1 MTLEPLIAGVRAGDR
16 RAIGRAI
23 SLAERLGPEGR
34 ELVAALHPDTG
45 RAWRVGIT
53 GPPGAGKSTLI
64 SGLAGLLRRA
74 GRSVAVVSVDPTSP
88 FTRGAVLGDRIRLAD
103 HFLDPGVFI
112 RSMAS
117 RGHQGGLAEAT
128 ADAVLV
134 LDAAG
139 FDVVLVETVGSGQNE
154 VEVQSLAET
163 VVLALMPG
171 SGDGV
176 QAIKAGLMEIPD
188 VLAVS
193 KADRPGADVLV
204 SELANAL
211 TLVPAGP
218 VGAADRARG
227 GARRDRAWTSS
238 GRRWSATAPSSPASG
253 RLEARRRDG
262 LARQLRAL
270 AADRLAR
277 RVEAAADPAFVDALI
292 DDVLAQR
299 VDPVGRGRPG
309 PRPRRPPSRRRRR
322 SSPRI
327 RGQTIDDQHQDGD
340 RDRDDQRPPA
350 ASRV

>member
-1 MTLEPLIAGVRAGDR
+1 MRAGDR

-74 GRSVAVVSVDPTSP
+74 GRSVAVVSVNPTSP

-218 VGAADRARG
+218 WEPPIVRVAALEGTGLDELWEAVERHRAFLAG
-227 GARRDRAWTSS
+227 E
-238 GRRWSATAPSSPASG
+238 G

-277 RVEAAADPAFVDALI
+277 RVEAAADPAFVDGLI
-292 DDVLAQR
+292 DDVLARR
-299 VDPVGRGRPG
+299 VDPSGAVDRVLGRAGL
-309 PRPRRPPSRRRRR
+309 
-322 SSPRI
+322 
-327 RGQTIDDQHQDGD
+327 DGD
-340 RDRDDQRPPA
+340 DG
-350 ASRV
+350 

>member
-1 MTLEPLIAGVRAGDR
+1 VTLDAVIAGVRAGER

-23 SLAERLGPEGR
+23 SAAERLGPEAR

-45 RAWRVGIT
+45 RAWRVGVT
-53 GPPGAGKSTLI
+53 GSPGAGKSTLI
-64 SGLAGLLRRA
+64 SGLAGRLRGE

-139 FDVVLVETVGSGQNE
+139 FDVVLIETVGSGQNE
-154 VEVQSLAET
+154 VEVRSLAET

-188 VLAVS
+188 VLAVT
-193 KADRPGADVLV
+193 KADRPGADALV
-204 SELANAL
+204 SDLRTAL
-211 TLVPAGP
+211 GLVPAGP
-218 VGAADRARG
+218 WEPPIVEVSALEGTGLAELWAEVERHRAFL
-227 GARRDRAWTSS
+227 AEA
-238 GRRWSATAPSSPASG
+238 G
-253 RLEARRRDG
+253 RLDARRREG

-277 RVEAAADPAFVDALI
+277 RLDAAADEAFVESLI
-292 DDVLAQR
+292 DEVAERRLDPAGAVDRVLERAGLE
-299 VDPVGRGRPG
+299 PPPPP
-309 PRPRRPPSRRRRR
+309 PR
-322 SSPRI
+322 
-327 RGQTIDDQHQDGD
+327 
-340 RDRDDQRPPA
+340 
-350 ASRV
+350 

>member
-1 MTLEPLIAGVRAGDR
+1 VSLEPLIAGVRGGER

-45 RAWRVGIT
+45 RAWRVGVT

-64 SGLAGLLRRA
+64 SALAGLLRRA

-139 FDVVLVETVGSGQNE
+139 FDIVLVETVGSGQNE
-154 VEVQSLAET
+154 VEVQSLTET
-163 VVLALMPG
+163 VMLALMPG

-188 VLAVS
+188 VLAVT

-204 SELANAL
+204 SELSNAL

-218 VGAADRARG
+218 WEPPIVRVAALDGTGLDELWGAVERHRAFLGEEDRLA
-227 GARRDRAWTSS
+227 
-238 GRRWSATAPSSPASG
+238 
-253 RLEARRRDG
+253 ARRREG

-277 RVEAAADPAFVDALI
+277 RVDAAADPAFMDALI
-292 DDVLAQR
+292 DEVLARR
-299 VDPVGRGRPG
+299 VDPPG
-309 PRPRRPPSRRRRR
+309 AVDELLRRA
-322 SSPRI
+322 
-327 RGQTIDDQHQDGD
+327 GL
-340 RDRDDQRPPA
+340 A
-350 ASRV
+350 

>member
-1 MTLEPLIAGVRAGDR
+1 MLDRVIAGVRAGER
-16 RAIGRAI
+16 RALGRAI
-23 SLAERLGPEGR
+23 SMAERLGPEGR

-45 RAWRVGIT
+45 RAWRIGVT
-53 GPPGAGKSTLI
+53 GAPGVGKSTLI
-64 SGLAGLLRRA
+64 SGLAGNLRRA
-74 GRSVAVVSVDPTSP
+74 GTAVAVVSVDPTSP

-154 VEVQSLAET
+154 VEVQSLVET
-163 VVLALMPG
+163 VILALMPG

-188 VLAVS
+188 VLAVT
-193 KADRPGADVLV
+193 KADRAGADALV

-211 TLVPAGP
+211 TLVPGGP
-218 VGAADRARG
+218 WEPPIVRVSALEATGLEELWDEVERHRAFLG
-227 GARRDRAWTSS
+227 QD
-238 GRRWSATAPSSPASG
+238 G
-253 RLEARRRDG
+253 RLAARRRDG
-262 LARQLRAL
+262 MARQLRAL

-277 RVEAAADPAFVDALI
+277 RVDAASDPEFVDGLI
-292 DDVLAQR
+292 DDVLGRRLDPPGAVDR
-299 VDPVGRGRPG
+299 VLGRAGL
-309 PRPRRPPSRRRRR
+309 
-322 SSPRI
+322 
-327 RGQTIDDQHQDGD
+327 D
-340 RDRDDQRPPA
+340 
-350 ASRV
+350 

>member
-1 MTLEPLIAGVRAGDR
+1 MTREPLIAGVRGGER
-16 RAIGRAI
+16 RSIGRAI
-23 SLAERLGPEGR
+23 SIAERLGPEAR
-34 ELVAALHPDTG
+34 ELVASLHPDTG
-45 RAWRVGIT
+45 RAWRVGVT

-64 SGLAGLLRRA
+64 SGLAGLLRQA

-128 ADAVLV
+128 ADAVLI

-154 VEVQSLAET
+154 VEVQSLTET

-176 QAIKAGLMEIPD
+176 QAIKEGLMEIPD
-188 VLAVS
+188 VLAVT
-193 KADRPGADVLV
+193 KADRPGADILV

-211 TLVPAGP
+211 TLVPGGP
-218 VGAADRARG
+218 WEPPIVRVAALDGTGLDELWEAVEGHRAFLGEDDRLA
-227 GARRDRAWTSS
+227 
-238 GRRWSATAPSSPASG
+238 
-253 RLEARRRDG
+253 ARRREG
-262 LARQLRAL
+262 AARQLRAL

-277 RVEAAADPAFVDALI
+277 RTDAAADPAFMDALI
-292 DDVLAQR
+292 DEVLARR
-299 VDPVGRGRPG
+299 VDPAEAVDELL
-309 PRPRRPPSRRRRR
+309 RRA
-322 SSPRI
+322 
-327 RGQTIDDQHQDGD
+327 GLG
-340 RDRDDQRPPA
+340 
-350 ASRV
+350 

>member
-23 SLAERLGPEGR
+23 SLAERLGPESR

-218 VGAADRARG
+218 WEPPIVRVAALDGTGLEELWEAVERHRAFLAG
-227 GARRDRAWTSS
+227 E
-238 GRRWSATAPSSPASG
+238 G

-277 RVEAAADPAFVDALI
+277 RVEAAADPAFVDGLI
-292 DDVLAQR
+292 DDVLARR
-299 VDPVGRGRPG
+299 VDPSGAVDRVLGRAGL
-309 PRPRRPPSRRRRR
+309 
-322 SSPRI
+322 
-327 RGQTIDDQHQDGD
+327 DGGD
-340 RDRDDQRPPA
+340 G
-350 ASRV
+350 

>member
-1 MTLEPLIAGVRAGDR
+1 MTPEPLIAGVRAGDR

-45 RAWRVGIT
+45 RAWRVGVT
-53 GPPGAGKSTLI
+53 GAPGAGKSTLI

-74 GRSVAVVSVDPTSP
+74 GRSVAVVSVNPTSP

-154 VEVQSLAET
+154 VEVQSLTET

-218 VGAADRARG
+218 WEPPIVRVAALAG
-227 GARRDRAWTSS
+227 GHR
-238 GRRWSATAPSSPASG
+238 
-253 RLEARRRDG
+253 
-262 LARQLRAL
+262 RAL
-270 AADRLAR
+270 
-277 RVEAAADPAFVDALI
+277 
-292 DDVLAQR
+292 
-299 VDPVGRGRPG
+299 GRGRAP
-309 PRPRRPPSRRRRR
+309 PRLPAARAGSRPAAATASRASCGRSRPTGWRAAWRPPPTRR
-322 SSPRI
+322 SW
-327 RGQTIDDQHQDGD
+327 T
-340 RDRDDQRPPA
+340 A
-350 ASRV
+350 

>member
-1 MTLEPLIAGVRAGDR
+1 MSAGALIAGVRAGER

-23 SLAERLGPEGR
+23 SLAEGLGPEGR
-34 ELVAALHPDTG
+34 ELVAALHPETG

-53 GPPGAGKSTLI
+53 GSPGAGKSTLI
-64 SGLAGLLRRA
+64 AGLAGLLRGA
-74 GRSVAVVSVDPTSP
+74 GRTVAVVSVDPTSP

-128 ADAVLV
+128 ADAVLI

-188 VLAVS
+188 VLAVT

-204 SELANAL
+204 SDLRAAL
-211 TLVPAGP
+211 GLVPAGP
-218 VGAADRARG
+218 WEPPIVRV
-227 GARRDRAWTSS
+227 S
-238 GRRWSATAPSSPASG
+238 APSGEGLPELWAAVEHHRAFLAAEG

-277 RVEAAADPAFVDALI
+277 QVAAAADPAFEDGLI
-292 DDVLAQR
+292 DDVLARR
-299 VDPVGRGRPG
+299 VDPSGAVDRLLGRAGLDEPGR
-309 PRPRRPPSRRRRR
+309 R
-322 SSPRI
+322 
-327 RGQTIDDQHQDGD
+327 
-340 RDRDDQRPPA
+340 
-350 ASRV
+350 

>member
-1 MTLEPLIAGVRAGDR
+1 MTTEPLIAGVRAGDR

-211 TLVPAGP
+211 ALVPAGP
-218 VGAADRARG
+218 WEPPIVRVAALDGTGLEELWGAVEGHRAFLAG
-227 GARRDRAWTSS
+227 E
-238 GRRWSATAPSSPASG
+238 G

-277 RVEAAADPAFVDALI
+277 RVEAASDPAFVNDLI
-292 DDVLAQR
+292 DDVLARR
-299 VDPVGRGRPG
+299 VDPSGAVDRILGRAGL
-309 PRPRRPPSRRRRR
+309 
-322 SSPRI
+322 
-327 RGQTIDDQHQDGD
+327 
-340 RDRDDQRPPA
+340 A
-350 ASRV
+350 

>member
-1 MTLEPLIAGVRAGDR
+1 VTLEPLIAGVRAGDR

-154 VEVQSLAET
+154 VEVQSLTET

-218 VGAADRARG
+218 WEPPIVRVAALDGTGLEELWEEVERHRAFLAG
-227 GARRDRAWTSS
+227 K
-238 GRRWSATAPSSPASG
+238 G

-277 RVEAAADPAFVDALI
+277 RVEAAADTAFVDGLI
-292 DDVLAQR
+292 DDVLARR
-299 VDPVGRGRPG
+299 VDPSGAVDRVLGRAGL
-309 PRPRRPPSRRRRR
+309 
-322 SSPRI
+322 
-327 RGQTIDDQHQDGD
+327 DGGD
-340 RDRDDQRPPA
+340 A
-350 ASRV
+350 